1 MKKFKSI
8 YVEITNI
15 CNLNC
20 SFCSQDNLEKKSI
33 KLAEFEHILKEI
45 NDYTDYIYLHVKG
58 EPLLHQNLKEILDLC
73 KKYNKQVNLTTN
85 GTLLKNSKDILLN
98 SKVVRQINISL
109 HSENN
114 KEHYLDEIF
123 DVTKQLAKDII
134 IVYRFWTLKNLKL
147 NTNST
152 QIVEKIIDNY
162 NLSTDIVDKIYN
174 EENIKIANN
183 IYISK
188 DNLFV
193 WPDLNNSY
201 YNEQGYCHALKTH
214 IAILVDGTVIPC
226 CLDSKGIINLGNI
239 YQEKFSDILNKQRT
253 INIRN
258 NFNNRRCSEEL
269 CKHCSFKERFDK

>member
-20 SFCSQDNLEKKSI
+20 SFCSDDNLDKKSMS
-33 KLAEFEHILKEI
+33 LDEFKHILNEI

-58 EPLLHQNLKEILDLC
+58 EPLLHPDLEEILNLC
-73 KKYNKQVNLTTN
+73 EKYNKKVNLTTN
-85 GTLLKNSKDILLN
+85 GTLLKKNIDILKKSQAL
-98 SKVVRQINISL
+98 RQINISL

-114 KEHYLDEIF
+114 KEQYLDEIF
-123 DVTKQLAKDII
+123 DSVIQLSENII

-147 NTNST
+147 NDKST
-152 QIVEKIIDNY
+152 EIVEKIIKKY
-162 NLSTDIVDKIYN
+162 NLSTEIVDKIYN
-174 EENIKIANN
+174 CENIKIANST
-183 IYISK
+183 YISK

-193 WPDLNNSY
+193 WPDLNNNY
-201 YNEQGYCHALKTH
+201 YQEQGYCQGLKTH

-226 CLDSKGIINLGNI
+226 CLDSKGIIKLGNI
-239 YQEKFSDILNKQRT
+239 FQEKFSDILEKEKTKR
-253 INIRN
+253 IRN
-258 NFNNRRCSEEL
+258 NFNNRKCIEEL

>member
-8 YVEITNI
+8 YIEITNI
-15 CNLNC
+15 CNLSC
-20 SFCSQDNLEKKSI
+20 SFCSQDNLEKKNITSS
-33 KLAEFEHILKEI
+33 EFEYILKEI
-45 NDYTDYIYLHVKG
+45 NNYTDYIYLHVKG
-58 EPLLHQNLKEILDLC
+58 EPLLHPNLKEILNLC
-73 KKYNKQVNLTTN
+73 KKYNKQVNITTN
-85 GTLLKNSKDILLN
+85 GTLLMKNIEILKN

-123 DVTKQLAKDII
+123 DATRQLSEDII
-134 IVYRFWTLKNLKL
+134 VVYRFWTLNNLKL
-147 NTNST
+147 NKKST
-152 QIVEKIIDNY
+152 EIVEKITDNY
-162 NLSTDIVDKIYN
+162 KLSTETVDKIYTD
-174 EENIKIANN
+174 ENIKIANN

-201 YNEQGYCHALKTH
+201 YKEEGYCHALKTH

-239 YQEKFSDILNKQRT
+239 YKEKFTDILNKERT

-258 NFNNRRCSEEL
+258 NFNNRKCSEEL

>member
-33 KLAEFEHILKEI
+33 TTNQFEHILKEI
-45 NDYTDYIYLHVKG
+45 NNYTDYIYLHVKG
-58 EPLLHQNLKEILDLC
+58 EPLLHQNLDEILDLC
-73 KKYNKQVNLTTN
+73 EKYNKQVNITTN
-85 GTLLKNSKDILLN
+85 GTLLKSSIDILKNSKII
-98 SKVVRQINISL
+98 RQINISL

-123 DVTKQLAKDII
+123 EVSKQLSENII

-147 NTNST
+147 NTKST
-152 QIVEKIIDNY
+152 QIVEKIIKNY
-162 NLSTDIVDKIYN
+162 NLSTEIVDKIYSD
-174 EENIKIANN
+174 ENIKIANN

-188 DNLFV
+188 DNLFI
-193 WPDLNNSY
+193 WPDLNNFY
-201 YNEQGYCHALKTH
+201 YKEQGYCHALKTH

-239 YQEKFSDILNKQRT
+239 YQEKFTDILNEQRT

-258 NFNNRRCSEEL
+258 NFNNRKCSEEL